1 MALTIEDVKYAVP
14 KSEKYNQFYAL
25 KFNDDRNLSV
35 CNFYAWHEEE
45 YKSGD
50 KKRTKKVTD
59 FRGVLYAVTL
69 TEVYQGHVRIVPTL
83 RGISFISANIPMNI
97 CFRCRTPRR
106 SWMRGRWKKRL
117 ST

>member
-14 KSEKYNQFYAL
+14 KSEKYNQFNAL

-35 CNFYAWHEEE
+35 CNLYAWHEEE
-45 YKSGD
+45 YKSG
-50 KKRTKKVTD
+50 KEKRIKKVRD

-97 CFRCRTPRR
+97 CFRYRTLRR

-117 ST
+117 SI